1 MFGASER
8 RQSRRRRRFG
18 RACATLFERILTI
31 GRNFFRR
38 ASLWALRLAS
48 FGVFWGAEAATFNGL
63 LGDVGRL
70 VCEGTFALFGGLAV
84 LRCRQSRRRRR
95 FGCAWATLFERI
107 STICRNFFRRVV
119 GIDGFRVA
127 LVALFGSLAVWRC
140 WQSRHLPRWS
150 VGRRDAKGESATFV
164 TFRTGKKY
172 PKRLKAA
179 FRAFVAFENVDKN
192 G

>member
-31 GRNFFRR
+31 CRNFLRR

-70 VCEGTFALFGGLAV
+70 VCEGTFALFGGFCVGGSRDVWRFCVVDSRAAV
-84 LRCRQSRRRRR
+84 AAS
-95 FGCAWATLFERI
+95 
-107 STICRNFFRRVV
+107 
-119 GIDGFRVA
+119 VA
-127 LVALFGSLAVWRC
+127 LGRRYLSGFQRLAGIFFAASLGLTVLGLRWSRCLAVWRFGVVG
-140 WQSRHLPRWS
+140 SRDICR
-150 VGRRDAKGESATFV
+150 VGASAGATQRGRARR
-164 TFRTGKKY
+164 
-172 PKRLKAA
+172 L
-179 FRAFVAFENVDKN
+179 
-192 G
+192 